1 MNLCERL
8 GFAAGDRVLILNAD
22 DVGSTHASNAASIEC
37 LERGSLTSASILV
50 PAPWFRE
57 IAAYARE
64 HHEADFGVHL
74 TLTCEYAGYRWRAL
88 TDRSAAPGLH
98 DGDGSLW
105 RTTAEAV
112 EHIAI
117 DEAERELRAQ
127 IETALAAGIDV
138 THLDTHMG
146 TVLQPK
152 FMETYISLGL
162 EYSIPLFVFRPSP
175 DRLRRSGLSDY
186 WAALEP
192 QLHRLDEAGFPVLD
206 HILTDTL
213 GHAPEGKEA
222 YFKELF
228 ANLRPGVTHFLV
240 HPAKASDE
248 VSAMTE
254 SAPMRDMDYQLF
266 RNGAMAEELQRLGI
280 HTITYREVRER
291 YRSGALK
298 SAG

>member
-1 MNLCERL
+1 M
-8 GFAAGDRVLILNAD
+8 
-22 DVGSTHASNAASIEC
+22 
-37 LERGSLTSASILV
+37 
-50 PAPWFRE
+50 
-57 IAAYARE
+57 
-64 HHEADFGVHL
+64 
-74 TLTCEYAGYRWRAL
+74 
-88 TDRSAAPGLH
+88 
-98 DGDGSLW
+98 
-105 RTTAEAV
+105 
-112 EHIAI
+112 
-117 DEAERELRAQ
+117 RAQ

-162 EYSIPLFVFRPSP
+162 EYGIPLFVFRPNQE
-175 DRLRRSGLSDY
+175 RLRRSGLSDY

-192 QLHRLDEAGFPVLD
+192 QLHRLDEAGFPVHD

-213 GHAPEGKEA
+213 GHTPEGKEA

-240 HPAKASDE
+240 HPAKASEE

-254 SAPMRDMDYQLF
+254 SAPMRDKYYQLF

-280 HTITYREVRER
+280 HTITYREIRER